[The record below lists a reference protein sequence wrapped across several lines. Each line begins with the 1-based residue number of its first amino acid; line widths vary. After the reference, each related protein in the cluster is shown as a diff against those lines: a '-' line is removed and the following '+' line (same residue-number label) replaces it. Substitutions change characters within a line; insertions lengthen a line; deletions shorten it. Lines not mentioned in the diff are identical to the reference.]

1 MSGLF
6 EELKRRNVFRVAIA
20 YLVASWLLLQVI
32 DVIGPILQFSDTVV
46 RYLLF
51 FLVIG
56 FIPVLILAWVFEWTP
71 DGMKLESEID
81 RTNSLTPHTG
91 RKLDRVIII
100 ILVLAVCF
108 LLFDKLKPGPEPW
121 LSKEDKLQNTV
132 VTEPGAPVTEAQK
145 KSVAVLPFVPMS
157 NGPDDDYFSDGLTEE
172 IINSLA
178 QLPDL
183 LVTARTSAFHFKGR
197 NSTIADIAAQLG
209 VNHVVEGSV
218 RRAGEQLRI
227 TAQLIRTHDGF
238 HLWSETYDRGTKDTF
253 AVQEDIAE
261 KIALAL
267 NVVLDEHLRGRMR
280 RAGIQNVEAFTAYQK
295 GRELLERAHGDDN
308 LISLLRQA
316 NRYFEDTAAL
326 DPGIPEVYLQ
336 MTDLYDHILIS
347 QANGELDGNITEADI
362 LAAPANLAH
371 NYDLAIRYAKNTGQ
385 RSAAEH
391 DHALVVGDWNGLSAL
406 GERALASSRCE
417 TAYWIQLSTGAF
429 GKAGP
434 LRDVFLEMAACD
446 PLLAR
451 NWNHI
456 TTSSL
461 WLGDIPGAIEAAQ
474 AGMASVQS
482 DWLTRNLVLALAAAG
497 RADQA
502 TQLAKTHIRS
512 ERERLFVKSQVSA
525 LSGDDAASRG
535 YLEAFLD
542 QHGPNDFLS
551 LVMEASRGN
560 QSEANRLA
568 TLIDSRPFGYM
579 SLLAAVYMCVCGAPF
594 DLESAP
600 NFASRLSTSGLPW
613 PPAKPLDFPLKD
625 W

>member
-1 MSGLF
+1 PPAAA
-6 EELKRRNVFRVAIA
+6 R
-20 YLVASWLLLQVI
+20 
-32 DVIGPILQFSDTVV
+32 
-46 RYLLF
+46 
-51 FLVIG
+51 
-56 FIPVLILAWVFEWTP
+56 
-71 DGMKLESEID
+71 
-81 RTNSLTPHTG
+81 
-91 RKLDRVIII
+91 
-100 ILVLAVCF
+100 
-108 LLFDKLKPGPEPW
+108 
-121 LSKEDKLQNTV
+121 
-132 VTEPGAPVTEAQK
+132 
-145 KSVAVLPFVPMS
+145 KSVAVLPFVAMS

-183 LVTARTSAFHFKGR
+183 LVTARTSAFHFKDR
-197 NSTIADIAAQLG
+197 NGTIADIAAQLG
-209 VNHVVEGSV
+209 VDHVVEGSV

-227 TAQLIRTHDGF
+227 TAQLIRAQDGF
-238 HLWSETYDRGTKDTF
+238 HLWSETYDRGTEDTF

-267 NVVLDEHLRGRMR
+267 DVVLDEQLRGRMR
-280 RAGIQNVEAFTAYQK
+280 RAGIENVEAFTAYQK

-316 NRYFEDTAAL
+316 NRYFEDTVAL

-336 MTDLYDHILIS
+336 MTDLYDHILLS
-347 QANGELDGNITEADI
+347 QANGELDGNITEEDI

-406 GERALASSRCE
+406 GERVLASSRCE

-429 GKAGP
+429 GEAGA

-461 WLGDIPGAIEAAQ
+461 WLGDISGAIEAAET
-474 AGMASVQS
+474 GMASVQS
-482 DWLTRNLVLALAAAG
+482 DWLTRNLVIALAADG

-502 TQLAKTHIRS
+502 RQLARAHIRS
-512 ERERLFVKSQVSA
+512 DRERLFVQSQVSA
-525 LSGDDAASRG
+525 LAGDDDASRS

-579 SLLAAVYMCVCGAPF
+579 SLMQAIYMCVCGAPF
-594 DLESAP
+594 DLEAAP
-600 NFASRLSTSGLPW
+600 DFASRLSASGLPW
-613 PPAKPLDFPLKD
+613 PPAKPLDYPLKD